1 MMERKILPK
10 RTIASIVMILLLIPV
25 TIYLFWKSGNRNY
38 LLVSLLIVMYT
49 MIPFFMVFEARRP
62 QAREIVVIAVMCAIA
77 VAARAAFIMVPH
89 FKPMGAIVM
98 ITAVAFGPEAGFLT
112 GAVSVLASNFI
123 FGQGPWT
130 PWQMFA
136 FGIAGFLFGV
146 IFYRKGKNEHNPIV
160 LAIAAFLI
168 TFLIVGPLLDTC
180 AIFTMANMIDTSSM
194 AKIYLAGIPVNLVHA
209 SAGFITMLLF
219 SKPLLEKLSRIKT
232 KYGMMEDEV

>member
-1 MMERKILPK
+1 MMERKALPK
-10 RTIASIVMILLLIPV
+10 RTIASIVMILLLIPL

-49 MIPFFMVFEARRP
+49 MIPFFMVFEARSP

-136 FGIAGFLFGV
+136 FGILGFLAGLMFKKGLLRKTKASLCAFGA
-146 IFYRKGKNEHNPIV
+146 FAV
-160 LAIAAFLI
+160 LFIY
-168 TFLIVGPLLDTC
+168 GPLMN
-180 AIFTMANMIDTSSM
+180 FSTMVLSQAEISLPSYAASS
-194 AKIYLAGIPVNLVHA
+194 LSGIPFVPIHA
-209 SAGFITMLLF
+209 ASTAFFLWFISEEMI
-219 SKPLLEKLSRIKT
+219 EKLERIKL
-232 KYGMMEDEV
+232 KKGLF